1 MPNTKPVIDS
11 VEMVEYIRNK
21 AEEVTDIN
29 ILPIAAITAGQDG
42 EYLTD
47 FENLKRGRCGS
58 CE

>member
-42 EYLTD
+42 EYLRVRMED
-47 FENLKRGRCGS
+47 RL
-58 CE
+58 